1 MAGRA
6 YRPAAEAV
14 MNDLTARDGVQ
25 RGVVGEELDAVV
37 DAVEVDVEGRH
48 VGFLGLRGGGARD
61 EVEDVVAVVDA
72 GV

>member
-1 MAGRA
+1 
-6 YRPAAEAV
+6 

-25 RGVVGEELDAVV
+25 RGVVREELDAVV

-48 VGFLGLRGGGARD
+48 VGFLWLRGDGARD
-61 EVEDVVAVVDA
+61 GVEDVVAVVDA